1 VAPEQEIRPETKR
14 QTEQGAGQD
23 ATPAEAVSTPA
34 PDPPSPSL
42 AMTRV
47 STGLAPVSPPGP
59 PPPPPA
65 GGPWL
70 ALLREAWLDPA
81 RRRWIVAGGAALAV
95 LLLLV
100 IGPRIGA
107 RFAPPAPAPVADGA
121 PSAPAPEAP
130 APEAPAE
137 PAPQP
142 APAPAPAPAEV
153 PPAEAPP
160 PPPPLHERVLPP
172 SLRQF
177 ATGEMALKALPLML
191 GLFWLL
197 SAWLVD
203 AEARRAFV
211 VQEPW
216 GERRT
221 VAYSCLAV
229 GCVFPLILAGLIF
242 AAYGFVSF
250 VIFVAGRQ
258 SWAAGLQAGALI
270 LLMGLLA
277 LFLRGAVARWIA
289 ERRSY

>member
-1 VAPEQEIRPETKR
+1 MAPEPEIEQDTEQDTTRPET
-14 QTEQGAGQD
+14 
-23 ATPAEAVSTPA
+23 VSTPA
-34 PDPPSPSL
+34 PDPPPPSL

-70 ALLREAWLDPA
+70 ALLREAWLEPA
-81 RRRWIVAGGAALAV
+81 RRRWIVAGAAALAV

-100 IGPRIGA
+100 LGPRIGT
-107 RFAPPAPAPVADGA
+107 RFAPPAPAPAA
-121 PSAPAPEAP
+121 EAPAPEAP

-142 APAPAPAPAEV
+142 APTPAAGAPSA

-160 PPPPLHERVLPP
+160 PPPPLYERILPP
-172 SLRQF
+172 SVRQF

-270 LLMGLLA
+270 LLIGLA
-277 LFLRGAVARWIA
+277 GLFLRGAVARWIA